1 MAGGIGVVRARHRSS
16 PQSAARFHDR
26 LGRTRRTH
34 PNEGTGLM
42 PTPPAVVLHDVHK
55 SFGLTKIIQGVSL
68 GIPCGQRHAIIGPN
82 GAGKTTLFNM
92 ISGLV
97 PPSSGAIE
105 LNGRPIHNRAPHEI
119 NRMGLS
125 RSFQTTS
132 LFHRLSVFEN
142 VRCALLWSRG
152 YRYSIWHPLWRQRAL
167 NDAAERLLDRLH
179 LRGRRDVPAGLLS
192 YAEQRALEIGIT
204 IAGGADVILLDEPTA
219 GMSRAETEGA
229 VALIR
234 RVTEGKTLVMVEH
247 DMSVVFDLA
256 DVVTVLVYGKVIAS
270 EPPAAIRANRS
281 VQDAYLGAVA

>member
-1 MAGGIGVVRARHRSS
+1 M
-16 PQSAARFHDR
+16 
-26 LGRTRRTH
+26 
-34 PNEGTGLM
+34 E
-42 PTPPAVVLHDVHK
+42 TPPAIVLRDVHK

-68 GIPCGQRHAIIGPN
+68 EVPCGQRHAIIGPN

-97 PPSSGAIE
+97 PPSSGTIE
-105 LNGRPIHNRAPHEI
+105 LNGRSINNRAPHQI

-142 VRCALLWSRG
+142 VRCALLWSKG
-152 YRYSIWHPLWRQRAL
+152 YRYSIWQPLWRQHEL
-167 NDAAERLLDRLH
+167 NGAAERLLDRLN
-179 LRGRRDVPAGLLS
+179 LRGRRDIAAGLLS

-219 GMSRAETEGA
+219 GMNRNEADRA

-234 RVTEGKTLVMVEH
+234 QVTEGKTLIMVEH
-247 DMSVVFDLA
+247 DMNVVFDLA
-256 DVVTVLVYGKVIAS
+256 DMVTVLVYGRIIAS
-270 EPPAAIRANRS
+270 DVPTKVRVDAQVRE
-281 VQDAYLGAVA
+281 AYLGSQVA